1 MIMTK
6 IVSSELEK
14 DIVVTKRPGTTDVP
28 KERLK
33 EAMGQ
38 IEADLA
44 AVFKGTFSDAEIE
57 KLTQTE
63 EGSSR
68 KTTIETN
75 STADDSVKFESTW
88 NFGPDREVSVMH
100 VANTEDAYPFIT
112 LTVTRTFDGG
122 CIKLLEYT
130 RLDGKS
136 PLTTLNLMPAAGEDN
151 NSAITFHV
159 TSRAPSDVTIH
170 GFKQLLASDH
180 IHAVFPEI
188 DLDRIRSDRAYRI
201 AQYEHFMQEL
211 IGTNEE

>member
-1 MIMTK
+1 MTK

-33 EAMGQ
+33 EAMSQ
-38 IEADLA
+38 IEADLV

-68 KTTIETN
+68 KSTIETN

-100 VANTEDAYPFIT
+100 VSNTADSYPFIT

-130 RLDGKS
+130 RTDGRS
-136 PLTTLNLMPAAGEDN
+136 PLTTLNLIPAEGEEN
-151 NSAITFHV
+151 NSAVTFHV
-159 TSRAPSDVTIH
+159 VSRAPQSVTVF
-170 GFKQLLASDH
+170 GFKQPLASEQ
-180 IHAVFPEI
+180 IIAVFPDI
-188 DLDRIRSDRAYRI
+188 DLKKVQSDRAYRTE
-201 AQYEHFMQEL
+201 QFKHFMQEL